1 MVQSA
6 SPLTVKVSHDLKK
19 LLASPA
25 SPARLN
31 LALRLLSK
39 WRASLVYNTA
49 LIKQGDVV
57 ASGPFAGMVYAGA
70 ATEGAVLP
78 RLLGCYEASLQP
90 VIETIIARAYP
101 QVVDVGCAEGY
112 YAVGLA
118 RRMPNSTVFAFDI
131 DENAQSSTRALAQA
145 NDVAARVQVGG
156 LLDHA
161 GLALCAQQKTV
172 LIVDIE
178 GAEDGLLAPDLAPAL
193 RHTDILV
200 ETHDGLHPGV
210 SNSLLQ
216 RFASTHKITKIHRDL
231 QPEALPQ
238 WMDKLSDL
246 DRLLALWEWRSSP
259 TPWLWMQAH
268 ANN

>member
-101 QVVDVGCAEGY
+101 QVVDVGCVEGY
-112 YAVGLA
+112 HAVGLA
-118 RRMPNSTVFAFDI
+118 RRMPN
-131 DENAQSSTRALAQA
+131 STRALAQA

-172 LIVDIE
+172 LIVDIK

-210 SNSLLQ
+210 SKSLLQ

>member
-1 MVQSA
+1 MAQSA
-6 SPLTVKVSHDLKK
+6 SPLTVKVSQDLRKI
-19 LLASPA
+19 LAAPA
-25 SPARLN
+25 SPAQLN
-31 LALRLLSK
+31 SALRLLAK
-39 WRASLVYNTA
+39 WRARLVQNTTLA
-49 LIKQGDVV
+49 QQGNIV
-57 ASGPFAGMVYAGA
+57 ASGPFAGMVYATA
-70 ATEGAVLP
+70 ATEGAALP

-118 RRMPNSTVFAFDI
+118 RRMPNSTILAFDI
-131 DENAQSSTRALAQA
+131 APNAQASTRALAQA
-145 NDVAARVQVGG
+145 NDVAGRVQVGG

-161 GLALCAQQKTV
+161 GLAVCAQQKTV

-178 GAEDGLLAPDLAPAL
+178 GAEGTLLAPDLAPAL

-200 ETHDGLHPGV
+200 ETHDGLQPGV
-210 SNSLLQ
+210 SAALRK
-216 RFASTHKITKIHRDL
+216 RFASSHTITQIGRDL
-231 QPEALPQ
+231 QPQALPD
-238 WMDKLSDL
+238 WMDSLPDL

-268 ANN
+268 AST

>member
-118 RRMPNSTVFAFDI
+118 RRMPN
-131 DENAQSSTRALAQA
+131 STRALAQA

>member
-1 MVQSA
+1 M
-6 SPLTVKVSHDLKK
+6 
-19 LLASPA
+19 
-25 SPARLN
+25 
-31 LALRLLSK
+31 
-39 WRASLVYNTA
+39 
-49 LIKQGDVV
+49 
-57 ASGPFAGMVYAGA
+57 
-70 ATEGAVLP
+70 
-78 RLLGCYEASLQP
+78 
-90 VIETIIARAYP
+90 
-101 QVVDVGCAEGY
+101 
-112 YAVGLA
+112 
-118 RRMPNSTVFAFDI
+118 
-131 DENAQSSTRALAQA
+131 
-145 NDVAARVQVGG
+145 
-156 LLDHA
+156 
-161 GLALCAQQKTV
+161 ALCAQQKTV

-210 SNSLLQ
+210 SKSLLQ

>member
-118 RRMPNSTVFAFDI
+118 RRMPNST
-131 DENAQSSTRALAQA
+131 RALAQA

-210 SNSLLQ
+210 SKSLLQ